1 MLDAL
6 PSQISPTRRRKHRR
20 RVRLRDAMPDTIAT
34 ATLDTRLPTASLFA
48 VHPDSGSYLVETD
61 PRFADYRH
69 WLGSDYLLDALGYDP
84 ATVHRRLGD
93 GYYEQRLVR
102 EQIGELTG
110 RRFLT
115 GYASDEEQ
123 YRALMEA
130 GALFAQQFGLRPGVA
145 LSAEQM
151 AQLTSDIVWL
161 VEQTVT
167 LADGST
173 QTVLV
178 PQVYLRLR
186 PGDLDDTGALLAGA
200 NVQLNLRGDLVN
212 TGSIAGRQLVSIN
225 ANNIHHLAGG
235 TISGQAVGLQAA
247 QDIHIIG
254 ASVTATDVLSVQ
266 AGGDITVASTT
277 QTLEGG
283 GFHQYSLTQV
293 DRVAGLYVTNPGGLG
308 VLSVGAGGD
317 VTLQG
322 AQIVNAG
329 VNGLTRIAAVGN
341 VNLTTLASGQSRDT
355 TADARN
361 HHRTSTVSHV
371 GTTVQGAGN
380 VVLQAGHDIDLT
392 AAQLQA
398 GNALLL
404 QAGNDITSRAVVDS
418 ASYDSAQSSGRSQR
432 AVQAT
437 SEAVRGSSFE
447 AGSDLVL
454 QAGNDLTLQAAT
466 VVSQTG
472 GVALAAGRDIA
483 LATASETHG
492 LQVDET
498 RHASGVLSSRTTTT
512 HDAYRDSYAIGTV
525 ISGETVQIAAG
536 RDLTTQAAQV
546 VGTGDVSLEAGA
558 DTDGGTGANT
568 HTETHARTVKK
579 SGVFGS
585 GGVGFTLGKQQV
597 DTTADLEE
605 VTHSGSLIGSLDGR
619 VDIVAGGDVTV
630 TGSEVISQDGIGIS
644 GQNVT
649 IQAAK
654 NTTAITETQR
664 FRQSGLNVSLT
675 GGAVSTAMAVAGSV
689 QRAGEVQDDR
699 LAALHVA
706 RAGQTL
712 FSGGG
717 AGMDSLGN
725 LGNQASQGIADARNG
740 TSSGSSGLSL
750 RIGIGASSS
759 DSSMDYSATTSS
771 GSRIASAGDVVIHA
785 TGDGE
790 GNGGDVTITGS
801 RVEGGNVT

>member
-1 MLDAL
+1 EARSGHAQACQYAKALRGDCRQAAGATHGRLHGAKRPDHRICTEPDRHPDAETDHGLSRASDLRARGERAVRSRFERLTQKLLGDSACIGGARAVERVGPEPSAVGAPNHSESACDAMRCGRRSARCFGHRRVVGVAAGPFWRDRKNTRQTSSQTPRMLTVV
-6 PSQISPTRRRKHRR
+6 PSQRTSARRRMHRR
-20 RVRLRDAMPDTIAT
+20 RVRLRRMSPDIIVTT
-34 ATLDTRLPTASLFA
+34 PFDTRLPTASLFTVSPNGGA
-48 VHPDSGSYLVETD
+48 YLVETD
-61 PRFADYRH
+61 PRFADYRQ

-84 ATVHRRLGD
+84 ATMHRRLGD

-329 VNGLTRIAAVGN
+329 VDGITRIAAAGN
-341 VNLTTLASGQSRDT
+341 VHLSTLVTGEQRDT
-355 TADARN
+355 TVDARN
-361 HHRTSTVSHV
+361 HHRTGTVTHV
-371 GTTVQGAGN
+371 GSTVQGAGN
-380 VVLQAGHDIDLT
+380 VVLQAGQDMALT

-398 GNALLL
+398 GDALLL
-404 QAGNDITSRAVVDS
+404 QAGND
-418 ASYDSAQSSGRSQR
+418 
-432 AVQAT
+432 
-437 SEAVRGSSFE
+437 
-447 AGSDLVL
+447 LP
-454 QAGNDLTLQAAT
+454 LQAAT
-466 VVSQTG
+466 VVSEQG
-472 GVALAAGRDIA
+472 GVALAAGRDIS
-483 LATASETHG
+483 LPTASEAHR
-492 LQVDET
+492 LQV
-498 RHASGVLSSRTTTT
+498 
-512 HDAYRDSYAIGTV
+512 
-525 ISGETVQIAAG
+525 
-536 RDLTTQAAQV
+536 
-546 VGTGDVSLEAGA
+546 
-558 DTDGGTGANT
+558 
-568 HTETHARTVKK
+568 
-579 SGVFGS
+579 
-585 GGVGFTLGKQQV
+585 
-597 DTTADLEE
+597 
-605 VTHSGSLIGSLDGR
+605 
-619 VDIVAGGDVTV
+619 
-630 TGSEVISQDGIGIS
+630 
-644 GQNVT
+644 
-649 IQAAK
+649 
-654 NTTAITETQR
+654 
-664 FRQSGLNVSLT
+664 
-675 GGAVSTAMAVAGSV
+675 
-689 QRAGEVQDDR
+689 
-699 LAALHVA
+699 
-706 RAGQTL
+706 
-712 FSGGG
+712 
-717 AGMDSLGN
+717 
-725 LGNQASQGIADARNG
+725 
-740 TSSGSSGLSL
+740 
-750 RIGIGASSS
+750 
-759 DSSMDYSATTSS
+759 
-771 GSRIASAGDVVIHA
+771 
-785 TGDGE
+785 
-790 GNGGDVTITGS
+790 
-801 RVEGGNVT
+801 